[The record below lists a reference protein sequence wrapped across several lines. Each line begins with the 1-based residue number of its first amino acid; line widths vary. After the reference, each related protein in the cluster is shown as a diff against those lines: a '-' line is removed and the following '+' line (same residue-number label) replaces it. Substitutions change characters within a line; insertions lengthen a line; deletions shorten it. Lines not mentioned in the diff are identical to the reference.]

1 MIYECQM
8 CCAELQQNLENS
20 LGNGTYHGSSEQLV
34 YLISSSS
41 PAYGNE
47 QSKKWSK
54 KEAWNWSWEIDQME
68 EDLSRLGTIS
78 NDWSIAQENINHSD

>member
-1 MIYECQM
+1 MQEMFSNVNPDFSHQFPRLKKYKKSHNHVIYECQM

-34 YLISSSS
+34 NLISSSS

-47 QSKKWSK
+47 QSKK
-54 KEAWNWSWEIDQME
+54 
-68 EDLSRLGTIS
+68 
-78 NDWSIAQENINHSD
+78 